1 MKPID
6 RRLKTLDGHIQ
17 NAEMYLRRRDIY
29 KQYRQQKPRKQEA
42 FYEAH
47 RTDLTHYEAAERY
60 LHGVMNGKTALPI
73 KAWKAERDKLSRQY
87 AALKDEVKEVE
98 QIRKGV
104 YNMLRQ
110 EQREQQPRRTQDMER

>member
-6 RRLKTLDGHIQ
+6 KRLKTLDEHIQ
-17 NAEMYLRRRDIY
+17 NAEMYLRHRDIY
-29 KQYRQQKPRKQEA
+29 S
-42 FYEAH
+42 
-47 RTDLTHYEAAERY
+47 
-60 LHGVMNGKTALPI
+60 
-73 KAWKAERDKLSRQY
+73 KLSRQY